1 MASIGTIVSGHV
13 ASLLRSPGGFRTQ
26 LGNVAELAGIEVAP
40 AGPECVLEQGAP
52 SADATVIEKYPA
64 VYVFCEKLTNNLTEK
79 GRRFSGKARISIECR
94 VSQDRTDGL
103 DAKTRV
109 FTDAI
114 AEVLYNARGRW
125 PSGMFYS
132 GAYEIQ
138 FGPIRRGGKN
148 VVQSAKVLLD
158 VDVSSN

>member
-13 ASLLRSPGGFRTQ
+13 ANLLRSPNGFRTQ
-26 LGNVAELAGIEVAP
+26 LGNVAELAGVEVAP
-40 AGPECVLEQGAP
+40 AGSECVLDQGAP
-52 SADATVIEKYPA
+52 SDAAAIEKYPA

-94 VSQDRTDGL
+94 ISQDRTDGL

-114 AEVLYNARGRW
+114 SEVLYNARGRW
-125 PSGMFYS
+125 PCGMFYS

-148 VVQSAKVLLD
+148 VVQSAKISLD
-158 VDVSSN
+158 VNVSSN